1 MKTPYF
7 KLFILTLSFLSVI
20 GCSTNDEIDIP
31 VDNSCNVVLSETA
44 SVDMSVTF
52 NASANGNGTISSLS
66 YTFNGNTETLSNPA
80 LPWSKT
86 VDALAGY
93 IELTITG
100 EVSDGDITVSFT
112 GDGAGETISQEHS
125 CVNSN

>member
-52 NASANGNGTISSLS
+52 NASANGNGT
-66 YTFNGNTETLSNPA
+66 
-80 LPWSKT
+80 
-86 VDALAGY
+86 
-93 IELTITG
+93 
-100 EVSDGDITVSFT
+100 
-112 GDGAGETISQEHS
+112 
-125 CVNSN
+125 